1 MIIVL
6 LVVFAVA
13 AFLSA
18 FLIQRQWLRWS
29 MTTVMFVGLIG
40 AVVGMVANAH
50 NHFGMV
56 QQTRTTRQ
64 EIFTAGDAQQ
74 GFGMLLY
81 ENIGTDGQSKAY
93 IYRTAADAKKPTVSP
108 NMRQNMTLEETLAA
122 VKISGQHR
130 SIAGD
135 QAFIVTKTT
144 TYVYEDEWAKVL
156 FGIADNH
163 QEIVAIEQTFEVPA
177 SWLVL
182 SIQQAKTLADNQA
195 QLAQQMQAD
204 PAQAQALAR
213 LQQTNPQ
220 RAAEVQVEAIK
231 RFLENK

>member
-29 MTTVMFVGLIG
+29 ITTLMFAGLIG
-40 AVVGMVANAH
+40 SVVGMVANAH

-93 IYRTAADAKKPTVSP
+93 IYRAAADAQKPTVSP
-108 NMRQNMTLEETLAA
+108 NMRQDMTLEETLAA
-122 VKISGQHR
+122 VKISGHHQ
-130 SIAGD
+130 SIAGER
-135 QAFIVTKTT
+135 AFVVTKKT
-144 TYVYEDEWAKVL
+144 TYVYEDEWAKIL
-156 FGIADNH
+156 FGIADNQ
-163 QEIVAIEQTFEVPA
+163 QEIVSVDQTFEVPA
-177 SWLVL
+177 SWIVL
-182 SIQQAKTLADNQA
+182 STQQAKTLQANQA
-195 QLAQQMQAD
+195 QLTKQMQAD
-204 PAQAQALAR
+204 PARAQALAR

-220 RAAEVQVEAIK
+220 RASEMQVEAIK